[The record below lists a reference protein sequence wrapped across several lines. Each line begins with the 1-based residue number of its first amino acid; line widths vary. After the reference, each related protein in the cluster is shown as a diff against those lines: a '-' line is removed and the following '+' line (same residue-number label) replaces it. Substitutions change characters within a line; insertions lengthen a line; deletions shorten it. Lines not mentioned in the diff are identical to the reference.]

1 MDAIP
6 LISKP
11 APVQGSVQGGSRSE
25 CCMSQDSRADRVYRR
40 MALSPALRRLS
51 IRSAGTAEHRRT
63 HIRISVCTY
72 VLRLC
77 MHACISCFPQ
87 HCMKQLGPGQQ
98 ICIHVRRGVRDRLGA
113 RFRHVPHVCCFCKCY
128 ESRRQP
134 CRVQCNKVAI
144 LLLPFPASMCCS
156 QNCTNIDD
164 ALADQA
170 L

>member
-1 MDAIP
+1 MNAACLKIAEQTECTVGWLCRQRCADCR
-6 LISKP
+6 
-11 APVQGSVQGGSRSE
+11 SVQQGQQSTDARTYTL
-25 CCMSQDSRADRVYRR
+25 VY
-40 MALSPALRRLS
+40 A
-51 IRSAGTAEHRRT
+51 
-63 HIRISVCTY
+63 TY